1 LDEAAPTRFQIL
13 ALSGGGFRGLYTA
26 RLLADFEDEIGA
38 PIATRFDLIAG
49 TSIGGVIAL
58 ALALEVPASR
68 IVALLTEYG
77 DKIFQRRWSLAGIWR
92 APFSSRRLVELL
104 SDHTM
109 FGERLLGACAH
120 RVVIPAINYSTGRPQ
135 IFKTPHHVNF
145 KRDHK
150 FRIVDIAM
158 ATSAAPGYF
167 ARYTFNHNQ
176 FVDGGLYANAP
187 GLLAV
192 HEAQYSLQRLPSDI
206 HVMAIGTMSS
216 KFTVN
221 PRRNREGGTYDW
233 GGINPANMPKRLF
246 GLSISVQEAL
256 SDFVL
261 SHLLPGRYVLVDD
274 DLTDQRARAVGLDKA
289 DQAAREVLLGAAS
302 ERSKICIGSREF
314 QPFLRHLA
322 PPPTFFYGENENAGA
337 PSRRVAS
344 FPARVQA
351 VPATR

>member
-1 LDEAAPTRFQIL
+1 
-13 ALSGGGFRGLYTA
+13 
-26 RLLADFEDEIGA
+26 
-38 PIATRFDLIAG
+38 
-49 TSIGGVIAL
+49 
-58 ALALEVPASR
+58 
-68 IVALLTEYG
+68 
-77 DKIFQRRWSLAGIWR
+77 
-92 APFSSRRLVELL
+92 
-104 SDHTM
+104 
-109 FGERLLGACAH
+109 
-120 RVVIPAINYSTGRPQ
+120 
-135 IFKTPHHVNF
+135 
-145 KRDHK
+145 
-150 FRIVDIAM
+150 
-158 ATSAAPGYF
+158 
-167 ARYTFNHNQ
+167 
-176 FVDGGLYANAP
+176 
-187 GLLAV
+187 
-192 HEAQYSLQRLPSDI
+192 
-206 HVMAIGTMSS
+206 
-216 KFTVN
+216 
-221 PRRNREGGTYDW
+221 
-233 GGINPANMPKRLF
+233 LF